1 MKKLLLVSLALF
13 LCFSLFGIKTA
24 KSIFYSDSY
33 MLRARGVE
41 AAYWNPANIIPTRNI
56 DIWLPVANTGVQ
68 VNNNALDLDT
78 YNSVVGDDYLDEDE
92 KADLLKKVDGN
103 LRGEFSGNHSI
114 FGFTLG
120 NMSFS
125 SSANYM
131 GKTGISKRYL
141 ELLLNGNED
150 SLYVFDKKSNY
161 AFATSYVDLTYGM
174 GDIKLPLGDKIPTI
188 RAGFSSSILVGFM
201 DGYTQ
206 RFDGFLSS
214 TMNGITM
221 HQDVTLRTGMGGIG
235 FKSMLGL
242 ASQPYPGLD
251 VGLTVDNIFGS
262 LKWMG
267 NTEDRIY
274 GFHADSVYV
283 SNINDD
289 FYTQTDETVDT
300 DSYTNSLPPELRLA
314 AMYTFQQ
321 LSVSADFVQGFKNSV
336 ITDNTGRLA
345 FGAEISPI
353 PILRLHTGL
362 GLGNSGYPWR
372 ISYGFSL
379 RSSTLEGG
387 LSVQSFQS
395 VFPGSKSKGLAF
407 GSFVRLWI

>member
-1 MKKLLLVSLALF
+1 MKKLIIALAVLF
-13 LCFSLFGIKTA
+13 LCFNLAAIKTG

-41 AAYWNPANIIPTRNI
+41 AAYWNPANLMPTKNI
-56 DIWLPVANTGVQ
+56 DIWLPAANTGIQ
-68 VNNNALDLDT
+68 VSNNALDLDT
-78 YNSVVGDDYLDEDE
+78 YNSVVGDEYLDQAE
-92 KADLLKKVDGN
+92 KDALLNKIEGS
-103 LRGEFSGNHSI
+103 LQGSFSGNHSI
-114 FGFTLG
+114 FGLTLG
-120 NMSFS
+120 NMAFA
-125 SSANYM
+125 SSASYM

-141 ELLLNGNED
+141 ELLLNGNAD
-150 SLYVFDKKSNY
+150 SLYVFDNKSNQVS
-161 AFATSYVDLTYGM
+161 ATSYVDFTYGM
-174 GDIKLPLGDKIPTI
+174 GNLTLPLGEKIPPI
-188 RAGFSSSILVGFM
+188 RAGFSASILVGFM

-206 RFDGFLSS
+206 RFEGYLSS
-214 TMNGITM
+214 TMDGISM
-221 HQDVTLRTGMGGIG
+221 HQDVTLRTGVGGFG

-251 VGLTVDNIFGS
+251 VGLTVDNIFGA
-262 LKWMG
+262 LKWSG
-267 NTEDRIY
+267 KTEDRIY

-289 FYTQTDETVDT
+289 FYTQTDETIDI
-300 DSYTNSLPPELRLA
+300 DSYTTSLPPELRLA
-314 AMYTFQQ
+314 AMYTLSQ
-321 LSVSADFVQGFKNSV
+321 LSISADYVQGFKNSV

-362 GLGNSGYPWR
+362 GLGNSSYPWR

-395 VFPGSKSKGLAF
+395 VFPGTKSKGIAF
-407 GSFVRLWI
+407 GSFIRLWI